1 MTKYLGI
8 DYGLKRC
15 GLAVSDDTGSVAF
28 PRDTIT
34 TDSALVPRIV
44 DIVRDEHIDVIVI
57 GESKDKDGK
66 DNPVMGGARALAHE
80 LENEL
85 AVLVRFEPEYY
96 SSVEARKS
104 GIGSFVDAQ
113 AAAIILN
120 RYLERQHGGS
130 KRDAASVPDE
140 LQ

>member
-8 DYGLKRC
+8 DYGSKRC

-28 PRDTIT
+28 PRDTLK
-34 TDSALVPRIV
+34 TDSALVPSII
-44 DIVRDEHIDVIVI
+44 DMVRAEHVGIIVI

-66 DNPVMGGARALAHE
+66 DNPVMGGARELARELEQALA
-80 LENEL
+80 
-85 AVLVRFEPEYY
+85 VVVRFEPEYY

-104 GIGSFVDAQ
+104 GMQSFVDAQ

-120 RYLERQHGGS
+120 RYLERQKTSSNGTSSG
-130 KRDAASVPDE
+130 AI
-140 LQ
+140 Q